1 MDWPCII
8 AAAAICAV
16 MLLVLAILLGAWTE
30 KRGKPP
36 EPEPYYGENL
46 WGDEL

>member
-30 KRGKPP
+30 KCGKPP
-36 EPEPYYGENL
+36 VENYYGDQM
-46 WGDEL
+46 WGDE